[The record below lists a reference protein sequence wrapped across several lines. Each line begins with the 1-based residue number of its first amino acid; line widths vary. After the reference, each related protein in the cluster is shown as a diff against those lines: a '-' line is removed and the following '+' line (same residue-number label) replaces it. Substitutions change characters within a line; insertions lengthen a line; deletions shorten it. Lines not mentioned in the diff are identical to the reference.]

1 MGMVALLV
9 GALVVVALMMY
20 WIFSATARHTELRA
34 QMLNE
39 PAGSAMRRA
48 RRS

>member
-9 GALVVVALMMY
+9 GALLVVALMMY

-39 PAGSAMRRA
+39 PGRGGVPRA
-48 RRS
+48 QQS

>member
-1 MGMVALLV
+1 MVALLV
-9 GALVVVALMMY
+9 GALLVVALMMY

-39 PAGSAMRRA
+39 PGRGGLPRVHQS
-48 RRS
+48 

>member
-9 GALVVVALMMY
+9 GSLLVVALMMY

-39 PAGSAMRRA
+39 PVRVGAADA